1 MVDGV
6 SSRDFT
12 DALAAFGSGVVVATV
27 RDGRDDIGSTLTA
40 FSSVSLEP
48 PMVLV
53 AVSAGSYLGEVLG
66 RCDRWAVTV
75 LSAGQRAIAGR
86 FAVAGRPSARLLVAG
101 VAHHRGEESGAL
113 IVDDGRAALE
123 CETRQRVSAGDH
135 VVFVA
140 EVLSVDYVA
149 TDRPPLIRVDHRYR

>member
-12 DALAAFGSGVVVATV
+12 DALAAFGSGGVVATV

-123 CETRQRVSAGDH
+123 CETRQRVPAGDH

>member
-1 MVDGV
+1 MVDDV

-12 DALAAFGSGVVVATV
+12 DALAAFGTGVVVVTV
-27 RDGRDDIGSTLTA
+27 REGRDDIGTTLTA

-53 AVSAGSYLGEVLG
+53 AVGAESYLSEVLE

-75 LSAGQRAIAGR
+75 LAAAQRAIAGR
-86 FAVAGRPSARLLVAG
+86 FAVAGRPSARLLIAS

-113 IVDDGRAALE
+113 IVDEGRAALE
-123 CETRQRVSAGDH
+123 CETRQRVPAGDH